1 MWSWLVSLFLLW
13 CIKVWLPL
21 LSYSHKK
28 YLSLPFQ
35 TYVVPITGYFLLM
48 KLPLFAFC
56 RSTLLQVIHI
66 LGNFMRIWSVY
77 SLYSYLSNSGDSIVG
92 FIFSCLVPASVIFL
106 VLQKPWKGRPL
117 PNSQVLWY
125 LHVLEIASTAIR
137 WPFSLYLFSCV
148 LFQVVPTVV
157 NGGILALYFVLWG
170 KGLLACGPLM

>member
-13 CIKVWLPL
+13 CIKVQLPL

-56 RSTLLQVIHI
+56 RSTPLQVIHI

-77 SLYSYLSNSGDSIVG
+77 LLYSYLSNSGDSIVG
-92 FIFSCLVPASVIFL
+92 FIFSCLVPTSVIFL

-117 PNSQVLWY
+117 PNSQVLWFH
-125 LHVLEIASTAIR
+125 HVLEITSPAIR
-137 WPFSLYLFSCV
+137 WPFHCIHSRVYYFRLFLQLSMEESWHYTLYCGVKDF
-148 LFQVVPTVV
+148 
-157 NGGILALYFVLWG
+157 
-170 KGLLACGPLM
+170 LLVAH